1 MEGGALFD
9 PGFLG
14 GQFLWWVGQIPDD
27 STWRENI
34 NPGVYPQKD
43 GQTGWGRRYKVRIIG
58 IHDKD
63 EETIPSDQLPW
74 ANVMYPV
81 TAGSGAANAY
91 QTPQIRQGN
100 FVFGFYMD
108 GQDQQV
114 PVIMGILGNN
124 PQTPL
129 STSIG
134 TSKDNFGGISGYAR
148 SQDPAKVQG
157 RSWPP
162 DEDLTIE
169 KPKNPLDQ
177 QEAAEIPPGVTLN
190 KYGLRSDRP
199 LSSQQQKDAAS
210 AKAAGEAEGL
220 SGAELDEKVKE
231 GVQAGVNARVKK
243 ANSPL
248 AQAEPG
254 ASIESHATAPH
265 LKSSSSIIR
274 DNLYKEKTVIL
285 KPGHIVEASQKGI
298 QTELDNIADKTK
310 RHLQGFE
317 DYATAVSKK
326 VIDMEPEIEK
336 SARAMAKFEKISVN
350 KMAEYTLKS
359 TLAAGAPNMAE
370 LPSALRF
377 QFADIQ
383 EGFTNTLQEEY
394 LEITNGLFDSVHGVL
409 TQSLDLKNKEKA
421 AMEKAKSLPK
431 DGPPTYA
438 DVAICTSEE
447 LLGKTIALKRDKI
460 DAANNNMLDKM
471 NMFLK
476 DMSSQLAGL
485 TGGLDSIKSQIP
497 NIETSVAAAMQ
508 FENLPTNIFP
518 FEVPPEL
525 AASDFYT
532 MAEGSGAQPDSATP
546 SPAAISDIAGGKL
559 PDVKLPDKIPFAE
572 PSKDQGMIDLVKNKV
587 IDKATDIASDKTQ
600 QVLNAAQQAASDLYQ
615 A

>member
-14 GQFLWWVGQIPDD
+14 GQFLWWIGQIPDD
-27 STWRENI
+27 ATWRENI
-34 NPGVYPQKD
+34 NPGVYPGKD
-43 GQTGWGRRYKVRIIG
+43 DQSGWGRRYKVRIIG

-74 ANVMYPV
+74 ANVMYPI
-81 TAGSGAANAY
+81 TAGSGAANAF
-91 QTPQIRQGN
+91 QSPQIRQGN
-100 FVFGFYMD
+100 FVFGFFMD
-108 GQDQQV
+108 GPDQQV

-129 STSIG
+129 STSVG
-134 TSKDNFGGISGYAR
+134 TSEDNFSAVSGYAI
-148 SQDPAKVQG
+148 SKDPAKLQG
-157 RSWPP
+157 RAWPG
-162 DEDLTIE
+162 DDDLTIE
-169 KPKNPLDQ
+169 KPKNPLQ
-177 QEAAEIPPGVTLN
+177 QKESAELPPGIELN
-190 KYGLRSDRP
+190 KYGLRADRP
-199 LSSQQQKDAAS
+199 LSSQQQKDAQS

-220 SGAELDEKVKE
+220 SGLELDAKVRE
-231 GVQAGVNARVKK
+231 GVKAGVDARTKK

-254 ASIESHATAPH
+254 ATLESGA
-265 LKSSSSIIR
+265 SSINLKAASSVIR
-274 DNLYKEKTVIL
+274 DDLYKTKTVLL
-285 KPGHIVEASQKGI
+285 KPGHIVESSQKGI
-298 QTELDNIADKTK
+298 QTELDNMAEKTK
-310 RHLQGFE
+310 RYLKTMD
-317 DYATAVSKK
+317 DYGAAITNKI
-326 VIDMEPEIEK
+326 IDIDDEQKRSASEI
-336 SARAMAKFEKISVN
+336 AKFEKVSVN
-350 KMAEYTLKS
+350 KMAEFTLKS
-359 TLAAGAPNMAE
+359 MMAAAAPTIAE
-370 LPSALRF
+370 MPAAAHF
-377 QFADIQ
+377 QYSDVQA
-383 EGFTNTLQEEY
+383 GFTEKLGEDY
-394 LEITNGLFDSVHGVL
+394 LKITDGLEDSVLAVL
-409 TQSLDLKNKEKA
+409 MDTLKLDDKIKQALEA
-421 AMEKAKSLPK
+421 AKSLPK
-431 DGPPTYA
+431 GKKDTFA
-438 DVAICTSEE
+438 HVDICTSEE
-447 LLGKTIALKRDKI
+447 MLGKTIAMERPKI
-460 DAANNNMLDKM
+460 NDANNNMMDKM

-525 AASDFYT
+525 AAADFYT